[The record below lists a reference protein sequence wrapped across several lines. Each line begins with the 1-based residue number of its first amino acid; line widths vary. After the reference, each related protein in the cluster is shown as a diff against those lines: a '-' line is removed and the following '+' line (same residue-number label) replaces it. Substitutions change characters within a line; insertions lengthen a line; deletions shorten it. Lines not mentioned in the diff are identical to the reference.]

1 MLAELQTQKEFVNN
15 LSDKG
20 KKIIQENPQKKRET
34 MEKLRAV
41 GDKWKRVH
49 RLAAEKQEYL
59 TKCISEVETFEMKY
73 NECMEALE
81 KFSGET
87 VELIDTS
94 KDFLQVELTVD
105 EVLQV
110 GHRISSLL
118 PENERAILEERL
130 EKLRF
135 TWKEMRDV
143 REESARVH
151 ATREVVMV
159 EEADALE
166 SFNETFAHE
175 MEAFNAWLSEAE
187 TTLKIDMF
195 TVPEEEQMNVIRKQE
210 KLYNE
215 IQQQS
220 LVVSDI
226 MNKGKEMSARVNE
239 EERAAVQN
247 QLEELSVRWSNVR
260 TLSELQ
266 NDELERC
273 IGEQSDYYELLEK
286 CVMWM
291 QEASVTMAAD
301 GADPLDAAGVRVE
314 LQTHLELCKEIT
326 HREHM
331 VSAVMDKGTTL
342 CDKLAPEEKT
352 AVIEQLAR
360 VKDDWSKLQQQA
372 KEKENELRRCL
383 GEPVEDELES
393 KKVLF
398 AGVLMAMKSWII
410 EAREKVM
417 GMTTASTTQ
426 ELQES
431 VNACACVR
439 SALVDQQARFE
450 DVMVKGKVLIAE
462 LKNENSVD
470 MESINAQ
477 LEELKAEWGS
487 LKENLNKLEHL
498 PEDEVEKLEKG
509 DATRRDFESDLGAAK
524 EWIEKAK
531 CEIAQVEHTTGDI
544 PALEEQAE
552 RLKNIVS
559 DCQYQSNVVNALLM
573 ESETA
578 LQDADE
584 TKKQIFELQ
593 LVELKT
599 SIEEVSKQS
608 RVEVEKLEESILVN
622 RDYQDSCQKLKTWIE
637 NEYSSFELLS
647 TNGDV
652 SSLEKSLEELTVKQ
666 QNISVKEKEL
676 KELREKA
683 LRITNLDVA
692 GEKHIESQLLSLQMS
707 YSELKSKVFDKLEST
722 QGESKKVKEFKA
734 ELQHCREIVQEIEN
748 VVSSDPPSFPDVE
761 SMESYVQELK
771 GKFQEALAQR
781 SAIFQLGEKK
791 DQALSV
797 ANAEKNYTDV
807 VDQWKSLLAC
817 FSRKIAETERRI
829 AEETELNESFEE
841 VSSRM
846 DTVEKELEISF
857 DSERAREVGNVV
869 GQVEKLKTL
878 STECASY
885 EQFVESLRGRVEGS
899 PSKPSD
905 GNENRLSSLEA
916 RVGATHKLLKEKLE
930 DVEQCAND
938 VTEVTEM
945 MSSCKEWLLKEK
957 ELIVANEQ
965 GVEIGNV
972 KKLEGKLLE
981 LQQLN
986 QETAT
991 VLHEITQ
998 AKDKVGKGVGKV
1010 SSALEES
1017 LSKELKRLC
1026 DAVVDLREETA
1037 AKSVE
1042 LERCLS
1048 EAKEFE
1054 QEMTRYET
1062 LLQEADGVLR
1072 GSSDKP
1078 PSVGALKTKLGEL
1091 RGLQEDLS
1099 EKQEEFHC
1107 FQETKKAYVAQSG
1120 VQERLA
1126 RGEEGFENVMKQISP
1141 AMNKIEKKI
1150 NEYVQCGKEVNEALE
1165 WLDQSAVSI
1174 HSNVGYSLAETTAE
1188 EELAKIKDLRTELDS
1203 FGFKLSAMEEN
1214 GKVMGLIRGDAEDDL
1229 QEKINTWRAKWEALC
1244 NDAKLKEALLVAF
1257 AQAKETYSTCA
1268 GKCKNALE
1276 DLKKFPAE
1284 NDGFSAVPEKCSAQ
1298 LERQR
1303 DQQRK
1308 CEELEKQI
1316 HAMETAGNHLG
1327 DTCEELRE
1335 LLREDL
1341 KKVKDDWQK
1350 ISMETV
1356 IMQEQLAAWISE
1368 VERIREDME
1377 VSLSRVKTIH
1387 ESLQSCKQDANN
1399 IRTAND
1405 DLGQAKQ
1412 LSSELQAEKENV
1424 DSIIDKAKAVLVKLG
1439 ESEKADLQGSLRALK
1454 TALHQAEEESSER
1467 VKRAEELINDIIELD
1482 KESARCESLLTIYQA
1497 AAPVDVTC
1505 TVETLEDQM
1514 AKLKRLYNDMES
1526 RDSQMTSL
1534 REIEA
1539 KLSRDSYQS
1548 VGASAE
1554 GKAGKLQGDWGK
1566 LKASVGE
1573 KLREFERLVEMKKD
1587 FEDEYEMCLGGVR
1600 ELESA
1605 IRDAGSDE
1613 RPVEARIQEMQ
1624 ELCARIKS
1632 YRNKLDLLTDR
1643 CDELPNVA
1651 YEQKDLDPRK
1661 KLSTLVKRWKDVKDD
1676 ALGKLNELERDKM
1689 EMQHVEKEISKFQRW
1704 VQDVCTPFVDKDLP
1718 SVVQRSGLEKALL
1731 DNTEFSSIMRTKY
1744 EWLNELLVKIRNLDG
1759 LGQNKESILDDLRD
1773 VTGNLEDAKAKLA
1786 NNDAEIKVRLQQHAT
1801 LTLDVD
1807 HVRALLLE
1815 VKGIQS
1821 SETIELESDNWLE
1834 ERIASQRVA
1843 SSKIESCEL
1852 LLASVATKIG
1862 KASPGESE
1870 SEKTAIES
1878 DCRTLSEDIHAVKHD
1893 LTKEILRLEKL
1904 RDFVIECAEIS
1915 TLYEALG
1922 AKIRAVDLHSIAQTA
1937 NITRTEEELAKCR
1950 AVHQQFSKRDGDFE
1964 ACAGK
1969 EEETLRFT
1977 PNDKKH
1983 EIEEDYRRLKEE
1995 RITLKELIQGRIEAL
2010 RKLVAEQQTLEGWL
2024 KQARNLIQ
2032 EAATCLRENE
2042 ATLEDSRMSDRF
2054 QALSALTTKLEEY
2067 HTYSE
2072 MFQGSGKASEVEEVK
2087 AEMTELKEQLVI
2099 AHYKLQQFK
2108 EHREAFQTE
2117 VVEAEK
2123 IFQQCAADQF
2133 SPASLQEA
2141 QEKLVN
2147 VKVNYVRIILAIHYS
2162 SSE

>member
-59 TKCISEVETFEMKY
+59 TKCISEVETFEVKY

-81 KFSGET
+81 KFSSET

-130 EKLRF
+130 DKLRF

-143 REESARVH
+143 REESARIH
-151 ATREVVMV
+151 TTREAVMV

-166 SFNETFAHE
+166 SSNEAFAHE
-175 MEAFNAWLSEAE
+175 MEDFNAWLSEVE

-226 MNKGKEMSARVNE
+226 MKKGKEVSARMNE
-239 EERAAVQN
+239 DEQAAVQN
-247 QLEELSVRWSNVR
+247 HLEELSVRWNNVR

-266 NDELERC
+266 SDELERC

-286 CVMWM
+286 CVTWM
-291 QEASVTMAAD
+291 QETSVTMAAD
-301 GADPLDAAGVRVE
+301 GADPHDTAGVCDE
-314 LQTHLELCKEIT
+314 LQTHQELCKEIT

-331 VSAVMDKGTTL
+331 VSAVIDKGTAL

-352 AVIEQLAR
+352 AVMEQLAR

-393 KKVLF
+393 KQVLF
-398 AGVLMAMKSWII
+398 AGALMAMNSWII
-410 EAREKVM
+410 EAREKAM
-417 GMTTASTTQ
+417 GMTAVSTTQ

-431 VNACACVR
+431 LNACACVR
-439 SALVDQQARFE
+439 SALADQQVRFE
-450 DVMVKGKVLIAE
+450 DVMVKGKQLIAE
-462 LKNENSVD
+462 LENENSAD
-470 MESINAQ
+470 KESISAQ
-477 LEELKAEWGS
+477 LEELKVQWES
-487 LKENLNKLEHL
+487 LKENLNKWENALQ
-498 PEDEVEKLEKG
+498 DEVEKLEKG

-531 CEIAQVEHTTGDI
+531 CEIVQVEHTSGDI
-544 PALEEQAE
+544 PTLEEQAG
-552 RLKNIVS
+552 RLKNILS
-559 DCQYQSNVVNALLM
+559 DCQYQSNMVNAMLI

-593 LVELKT
+593 LAELKT
-599 SIEEVSKQS
+599 SIEEVSEQS
-608 RVEVEKLEESILVN
+608 RVEIEKLEESILVH
-622 RDYQDSCQKLKTWIE
+622 RDFQDSYQELKTWIE
-637 NEYSSFELLS
+637 NEDGSLELFS

-652 SSLEKSLEELTVKQ
+652 SSLEKSFEELTAKQ
-666 QNISVKEKEL
+666 QNISVKEKEI
-676 KELREKA
+676 KELTEKA

-707 YSELKSKVFDKLEST
+707 YSELKSKVLDQLKST
-722 QGESKKVKEFKA
+722 QDESDKVKEFKA
-734 ELQHCREIVQEIEN
+734 ELQHCREIVQEIKN

-761 SMESYVQELK
+761 SMESYVQDLK
-771 GKFQEALAQR
+771 GKFQKALAQR

-797 ANAEKNYTDV
+797 ADAEKNYTDV

-817 FSRKIAETERRI
+817 FSKKIAETERRI

-841 VSSRM
+841 VSSWM
-846 DTVEKELEISF
+846 DILEKELEISF
-857 DSERAREVGNVV
+857 HSERAQEVREVV
-869 GQVEKLKTL
+869 GQVGKLKTL

-885 EQFVESLRGRVEGS
+885 AQFVESLRGRVEGS
-899 PSKPSD
+899 PTKPSD

-916 RVGATHKLLKEKLE
+916 RVEATHKLLKEKLE
-930 DVEQCAND
+930 DVEHCVND

-945 MSSCKEWLLKEK
+945 ISSCKEWLLKK
-957 ELIVANEQ
+957 QELIVTNEQ
-965 GVEIGNV
+965 GVQIGNV

-1010 SSALEES
+1010 SNALEKS
-1017 LSKELKRLC
+1017 LFEELKRLC
-1026 DAVVDLREETA
+1026 DTVMDLREETA
-1037 AKSVE
+1037 TKSAE

-1062 LLQEADGVLR
+1062 FLQEADGVLR
-1072 GSSDKP
+1072 GSGNKP
-1078 PSVGALKTKLGEL
+1078 SGVGALKTRLGEL

-1099 EKQEEFHC
+1099 EKQEEFLC

-1126 RGEEGFENVMKQISP
+1126 RGQEGLENVMKQISP
-1141 AMNKIEKKI
+1141 AINKIEKKV
-1150 NEYVQCGKEVNEALE
+1150 NEYIQCSKEVKEALE

-1174 HSNVGYSLAETTAE
+1174 HSNVGYSLADTTAE
-1188 EELAKIKDLRTELDS
+1188 EELAKVKDLRTELDS

-1214 GKVMGLIRGDAEDDL
+1214 GKEMGLIRDDAEDNL
-1229 QEKINTWRAKWEALC
+1229 QEKLNTWRAKWEALC
-1244 NDAKLKEALLVAF
+1244 TSAKLKESRLVTF
-1257 AQAKETYSTCA
+1257 VQAKENYSTCVA
-1268 GKCKNALE
+1268 KCKNALE
-1276 DLKKFPAE
+1276 DLKKFPVE
-1284 NDGFSAVPEKCSAQ
+1284 NDGFSAVPEKCSTQ

-1308 CEELEKQI
+1308 CEELEEQI
-1316 HAMETAGNHLG
+1316 RAMEKAGNHLG

-1335 LLREDL
+1335 PLRQDL

-1350 ISMETV
+1350 INMETL
-1356 IMQEQLAAWISE
+1356 IIQEQLAAWINE
-1368 VERIREDME
+1368 VASIREDVE
-1377 VSLSRVKTIH
+1377 LSLSRIKTIH
-1387 ESLQSCKQDANN
+1387 ESFQSCKQDASD

-1424 DSIIDKAKAVLVKLG
+1424 ENIIDKGEAVLIKLS
-1439 ESEKADLQGSLRALK
+1439 ESEKEDLQGTLRALQ
-1454 TALHQAEEESSER
+1454 TAFHQAEEESSDR
-1467 VKRAEELINDIIELD
+1467 VRRAEELINDIIELD

-1497 AAPVDVTC
+1497 AAPVDVAC

-1514 AKLKRLYNDMES
+1514 AKLKRLYDDMES

-1539 KLSRDSYQS
+1539 KLSSDQS
-1548 VGASAE
+1548 VGATAE

-1573 KLREFERLVEMKKD
+1573 KLRELERLAEMKKD
-1587 FEDEYEMCLGGVR
+1587 FEDEYETCLGGVR

-1605 IRDAGSDE
+1605 IRVAGSDE
-1613 RPVEARIQEMQ
+1613 GPVEARIQQMQ

-1661 KLSTLVKRWKDVKDD
+1661 KLSTVVKRWEDVKDD

-1689 EMQHVEKEISKFQRW
+1689 EMQNVEKEISKLQRW

-1718 SVVQRSGLEKALL
+1718 SALQRSDLEKAVL
-1731 DNTEFSSIMRTKY
+1731 DNTEFSSIIRTKY
-1744 EWLNELLVKIRNLDG
+1744 EWLNELLVKIRNLKG
-1759 LGQNKESILDDLRD
+1759 RGQNKESILDDLRD
-1773 VTGNLEDAKAKLA
+1773 MTRNLEDAKAKLA
-1786 NNDAEIKVRLQQHAT
+1786 NNDAEIKVRLQQHAA
-1801 LTLDVD
+1801 LTSDVD
-1807 HVRALLLE
+1807 RVRALLVE

-1834 ERIASQRVA
+1834 EKITSQRVA
-1843 SSKIESCEL
+1843 SAKIESCEM
-1852 LLASVATKIG
+1852 LLASVAKKIG

-1870 SEKTAIES
+1870 SGKTAIES
-1878 DCRTLSEDIHAVKHD
+1878 DCHALSADIHAVKCD
-1893 LTKEILRLEKL
+1893 LNKETLLLEKL
-1904 RDFVIECAEIS
+1904 HDFVNECAEIS
-1915 TLYEALG
+1915 TLYETVG
-1922 AKIRAVDLHSIAQTA
+1922 AKIRAVDIHSIAQTA
-1937 NITRTEEELAKCR
+1937 NITRTEDELAKCR
-1950 AVHQQFSKRDGDFE
+1950 AVHQQISQRDGDFE

-1969 EEETLRFT
+1969 EGEMLRFA

-1983 EIEEDYRRLKEE
+1983 EMEEDYRRLKEE
-1995 RITLKELIQGRIEAL
+1995 RITLKELIHGRIEAL

-2024 KQARNLIQ
+2024 KKARNLIQ

-2042 ATLEDSRMSDRF
+2042 ATLDDSRLSDRF
-2054 QALSALTTKLEEY
+2054 QVLWALTTKLEEY
-2067 HTYSE
+2067 HNYSE
-2072 MFQGSGKASEVEEVK
+2072 TFQGSGKESEVEEVK

-2108 EHREAFQTE
+2108 EQRKAFETE
-2117 VVEAEK
+2117 VVEAET

-2141 QEKLVN
+2141 QEKLAN
-2147 VKVNYVRIILAIHYS
+2147 VKVNYFRITLAIHYS
-2162 SSE
+2162 SSG